1 MSIHLGDVDSEPVAM
16 LGRGDIFGELSV
28 IDAQPASAYVVARSP
43 CRLLG
48 IDKDGWWVMFNRAPQ
63 IAVNLMDIL
72 AKRIRL
78 TNEQLQG
85 SSEAEVVDPLAAS
98 SDNAN

>member
-1 MSIHLGDVDSEPVAM
+1 
-16 LGRGDIFGELSV
+16 
-28 IDAQPASAYVVARSP
+28 
-43 CRLLG
+43 LLG
-48 IDKDGWWVMFNRAPQ
+48 IDQDDWWVMFNRAPE
-63 IAVNLMDIL
+63 IAVNLMKIL

-85 SSEAEVVDPLAAS
+85 SSEAEVEDPLEPN